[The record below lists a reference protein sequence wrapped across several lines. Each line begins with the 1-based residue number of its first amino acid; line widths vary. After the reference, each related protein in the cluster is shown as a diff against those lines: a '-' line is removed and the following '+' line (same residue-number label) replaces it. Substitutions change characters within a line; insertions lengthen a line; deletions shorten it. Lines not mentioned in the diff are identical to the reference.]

1 MGLGLCSWWC
11 IKSWFLLADEYEYD
25 LIMRPRWGFIG
36 FGFKGVWGTKQVG
49 GSDKGEAETKYK
61 ILELGSKGFCCE
73 KIEFEEDLGLG
84 LRLWVMKEAH
94 DK

>member
-1 MGLGLCSWWC
+1 M
-11 IKSWFLLADEYEYD
+11 
-25 LIMRPRWGFIG
+25 
-36 FGFKGVWGTKQVG
+36 V

-84 LRLWVMKEAH
+84 LRL
-94 DK
+94 